1 MTLTPAL
8 LRLDLKCGNGSISPG
23 EKCTKGTGQGAA
35 KKSTKVKTAAKVAL
49 IAGSVIGAGLA
60 GKVALNKA
68 TSIAASRNKTQ
79 LRAMGANR
87 QAAWQS
93 VWETNAAANKANLFQ
108 RGKAQANYQNA
119 RDNLYNSID
128 SQRRVIA
135 RMKRFAPKSAARKRA
150 AAKRDS
156 IWATGF
162 EP

>member
-1 MTLTPAL
+1 MTLTPSTV
-8 LRLDLKCGNGSISPG
+8 RLDLKCGNGSISQG
-23 EKCTKGTGQGAA
+23 EKCTKGTAQGAT
-35 KKSTKVKTAAKVAL
+35 KKTNTVKTAAKVAL
-49 IAGSVIGAGLA
+49 VAGAALGAGLA
-60 GKVALNKA
+60 GKAVLNKV

-79 LRAMGANR
+79 IRAMSANR
-87 QAAWQS
+87 RAAWQS

-128 SQRRVIA
+128 SQRREIA

-162 EP
+162 AP